1 MEEMDIHKRLR
12 LTNDYG
18 PLNLQI
24 KKLGFT

>member
-24 KKLGFT
+24 KKTWVT